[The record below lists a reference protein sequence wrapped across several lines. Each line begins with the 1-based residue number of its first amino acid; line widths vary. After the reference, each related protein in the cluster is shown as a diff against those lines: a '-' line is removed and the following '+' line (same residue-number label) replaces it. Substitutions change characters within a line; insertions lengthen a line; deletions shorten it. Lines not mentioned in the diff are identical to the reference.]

1 MIVRELINP
10 SSIVIV
16 GGSSNM
22 HKPGGK
28 ILRNILDGNFS
39 GSICAVNPKQN
50 EVQGIIFYKNIK
62 DIPMSE
68 LAILAIPSRLCPE
81 TIKFL
86 AEEKGTKAFIVISA
100 GFSEE
105 SEQGRK
111 MEEEMTATVRKH
123 KGTLIGPNCIGVLT
137 AHYQGVF
144 TSPIPKLSAKGCDL
158 ISGSGATAVFI
169 MESGIPKGLRFS
181 SVFTVGNS
189 AMIGVEDILEYM
201 DNSFDPEISSRIKL
215 LYIESIKDPDKLLK
229 HASSLIRKGCQ
240 IAAIKSGGSEA
251 GSRAASSHTGAL
263 ASSDLAVEA
272 LFRKSGIVRCFG
284 REELTTVGGI
294 FMHPICKGRR
304 IAIITHAGGPA
315 VMLTDS
321 LSQGGLEI
329 PRIEGIDADELL
341 SQLNPGSSVSNP
353 IDILA
358 TGTAKQ
364 VGLVID
370 YCENKFDNIDAMIV
384 IFGSSGLSEVFDVY
398 DLLHEK
404 MKVCKKPIFP
414 ILPSLSTARK
424 EVETFLEKG
433 RINFPEEVVLGNALT
448 KVFNAPKPAKEGIF
462 LEGIDIPRIRS
473 IIGQVE
479 NGFIPE
485 AWIQSLLDAAGI
497 PRVKG
502 KVLRTKRE
510 ALEFSKELGFPVV
523 MKVSGPLH
531 KSDVGGVTLNI
542 KSEEH
547 LLAEFKR
554 MRKIEGYDGVL
565 IQPMLSGLE
574 LFIGAKYEPRFGHVV
589 LCGLGGIFVEIIK
602 DVSSGLAPLT
612 FEEARSMIRS
622 LKSYKIIKGARGTE
636 GIDEQVFAEIIVR
649 LSSLLRN
656 ATEIKEM
663 DLNPLIGKGNDL
675 RVVDARIRISL
686 ECE

>member
-1 MIVRELINP
+1 MIVRELIDP

-16 GGSSNM
+16 GGSSNLG
-22 HKPGGK
+22 KPGGK
-28 ILRNILDGNFS
+28 ILRNILDGTFS
-39 GSICAVNPKQN
+39 GSICAVNPKED
-50 EVQGIIFYKNIK
+50 EVQGVKFYRNIR
-62 DIPMSE
+62 DIPESE
-68 LAILAIPSRLCPE
+68 LAILAIPSHLCPE
-81 TIKFL
+81 TVKFL
-86 AEEKGTKAFIVISA
+86 AEEKRTKAFIVISA

-105 SEQGRK
+105 SEQGRR
-111 MEEEMTATVRKH
+111 MEEEMTVTVKKH
-123 KGTLIGPNCIGVLT
+123 GGTLIGPNCIGVLT

-144 TSPIPKLSAKGCDL
+144 TSPIPKLSSKGCDL

-189 AMIGVEDILEYM
+189 AMIGVEDILEHM
-201 DNSFDPEISSRIKL
+201 DNSFNPEKSSHIKL

-272 LFRKSGIVRCFG
+272 LFRKAGIVRCFG
-284 REELTTVGGI
+284 REELTTMGGI
-294 FMHPICKGRR
+294 YMHPILKGRR

-329 PRIEGIDADELL
+329 PKIEGPHATELL
-341 SQLNPGSSVSNP
+341 SHLNPGSSVSNP

-358 TGTAKQ
+358 TGTADQ

-370 YCENKFDNIDAMIV
+370 YCEQKFDNIDAIIV
-384 IFGSSGLSEVFDVY
+384 IFGSSGLSQVFDVY

-404 MKVCKKPIFP
+404 MKVCTKPIFP
-414 ILPSLSTARK
+414 ILPSVSTARK
-424 EVETFLEKG
+424 EVESFLKKG
-433 RINFPEEVVLGNALT
+433 RINFPDEVVLGNALT
-448 KVFNAPKPAKEGIF
+448 KVFNTPKPAKEEIY
-462 LEGIDIPRIRS
+462 LKGIDISQIKR
-473 IIGQVE
+473 IIGRVE

-485 AWIQSLLDAAGI
+485 ADIQSLLDAAGI
-497 PRVKG
+497 LRVKG
-502 KVLRTKRE
+502 KVVRTKQA
-510 ALEFSKELGFPVV
+510 ALEFIKESGFPVV

-542 KSEEH
+542 KSEDH
-547 LLAEFKR
+547 LLAEFSR
-554 MRKIEGYDGVL
+554 MKKIDGYEGVL
-565 IQPMLSGLE
+565 IQPMLKGLE
-574 LFIGAKYEPRFGHVV
+574 LFIGAKYEPLFGHVV

-602 DVSSGLAPLT
+602 DVSSGLAPIT
-612 FEEARSMIRS
+612 FDEAQSMIRS
-622 LKSYKIIKGARGTE
+622 LKSYKIIQGARGME
-636 GIDEQVFAEIIVR
+636 GVDEEVFAEVIVR
-649 LSSLLRN
+649 LSSLLRY

-663 DLNPLIGKGNDL
+663 DLNPLIGRGKDL
-675 RVVDARIRISL
+675 RVVDARIRV
-686 ECE
+686 EN